1 MPLLCIKDSLPDVRL
16 ALWHLEETAEELLER
31 YDVGKDFSEQVFL
44 NNKSAHRRAEIIVV
58 RLLIDCLFSRDVV
71 LNHDK
76 SGRPLLSNGYF
87 ISISHTSNI
96 VAVIVS
102 NIFEV
107 SVDVEHISNRVVRV
121 ADRFMRL
128 DEKANETIEYLLHWC
143 VKETLYKLYS
153 EDDLSFEEMRINH
166 IHYKD
171 DEGEVVAENLRRM
184 ESVCLPYFVLE
195 NCVLT
200 YAIKTRK

>member
-58 RLLIDCLFSRDVV
+58 RLLIDSLFSRDVV

-121 ADRFMRL
+121 ADRFMRS

-143 VKETLYKLYS
+143 VRKLFTNSIQRMICLLKRCELTIFIIKIMKERLWRKIFVAWS
-153 EDDLSFEEMRINH
+153 RCVCH
-166 IHYKD
+166 ILFWKI
-171 DEGEVVAENLRRM
+171 V
-184 ESVCLPYFVLE
+184 S
-195 NCVLT
+195 
-200 YAIKTRK
+200 